1 MSIGPVELC
10 NLALYKI
17 GEKIPLAA
25 WPDPSTNGEICKIF
39 FDNLLEEILEMEDWK
54 CAMKSAQLAQLSD
67 APALEEYDHQYAL
80 PSDCLR
86 PVLVCDELGV
96 KFTAAWEQEG
106 RNILTS
112 EDEVYLKYIKREFD
126 LNKWTPT
133 LRRVFV
139 LKMAIDLC
147 KPVTGKSGSIQ
158 DLAIEL
164 IEIAIPQ
171 AEISNARLG
180 QVADEA
186 GENLAIEAG
195 R

>member
-10 NLALYKI
+10 NQSLYKI
-17 GEKIPLAA
+17 GEKEALTT
-25 WPDPSTNGEICKIF
+25 WPDPSTNGTICKVF
-39 FDNLLEEILEMEDWK
+39 FDNLLEEVLESEDWK

-67 APALEEYDHQYAL
+67 APNLAQYDHQYTL
-80 PSDCLR
+80 PNDCLR
-86 PVLVCDELGV
+86 PVLVCDESGV
-96 KFTAAWEQEG
+96 KFTAFWEQQG

-112 EDEVYLKYIKREFD
+112 EDEVYLKYIKRELD

-139 LKMAIDLC
+139 LRMAIDLVI
-147 KPVTGKSGSIQ
+147 PIGKSPRILQ
-158 DLAIEL
+158 NLALEL
-164 IEIAIPQ
+164 TEIAIPQ

-186 GENLAIEAG
+186 GEELAIEAG